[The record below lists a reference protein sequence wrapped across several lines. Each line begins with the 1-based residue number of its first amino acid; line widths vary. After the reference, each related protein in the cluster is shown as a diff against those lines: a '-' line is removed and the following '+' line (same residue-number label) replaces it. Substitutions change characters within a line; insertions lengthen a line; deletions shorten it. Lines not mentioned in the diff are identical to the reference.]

1 VSEPLVLGF
10 DRLELWVGSARHA
23 ASFFSHVLG
32 FSVADAHPH
41 VEADRVSYLLQ
52 QGDARIVLTGA
63 RSAESPVADYVRVHG
78 DGVRDIG
85 FLVDDVTA
93 AHESVVGRGASPV
106 RAPHRSGPGNDCR
119 ASVGAFGD
127 AIHTLFDRSDAPRRG
142 ERSAV
147 GLVAL
152 DHLAVSVES
161 GSREHWV
168 RQYEETFGFERV
180 GHDEHIEVDGS
191 AFNMTTVRASRGSAT
206 LVFVEPDAV
215 ARRSQIADYLDHF
228 RGPGVHHI
236 AFASDDILETVAAL
250 HSRGLRM
257 LDVPSGYYVAARER
271 LVGLDVP
278 WAELEHFGVLV
289 DRDEEGH
296 LFQVFTEPIG
306 DRPTV
311 YLEIIQRVGATGFG
325 HDNVRALYHAVVRE
339 QQGRDRV

>member
-1 VSEPLVLGF
+1 
-10 DRLELWVGSARHA
+10 
-23 ASFFSHVLG
+23 
-32 FSVADAHPH
+32 
-41 VEADRVSYLLQ
+41 
-52 QGDARIVLTGA
+52 
-63 RSAESPVADYVRVHG
+63 
-78 DGVRDIG
+78 
-85 FLVDDVTA
+85 
-93 AHESVVGRGASPV
+93 
-106 RAPHRSGPGNDCR
+106 
-119 ASVGAFGD
+119 
-127 AIHTLFDRSDAPRRG
+127 
-142 ERSAV
+142 
-147 GLVAL
+147 
-152 DHLAVSVES
+152 
-161 GSREHWV
+161 
-168 RQYEETFGFERV
+168 
-180 GHDEHIEVDGS
+180 
-191 AFNMTTVRASRGSAT
+191 
-206 LVFVEPDAV
+206 V

-311 YLEIIQRVGATGFG
+311 YLEIIQRVGSTGFG